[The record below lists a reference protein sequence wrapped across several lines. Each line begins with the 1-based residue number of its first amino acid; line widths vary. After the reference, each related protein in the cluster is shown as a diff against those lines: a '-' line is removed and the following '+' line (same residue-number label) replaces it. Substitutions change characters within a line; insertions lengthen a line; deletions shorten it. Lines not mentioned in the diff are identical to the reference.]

1 MNHSISL
8 LRCAP
13 GSGIVRAE
21 TTTLDSEL
29 RRNEENGARVVDA
42 GVRPSGLQ
50 LRTYA
55 LLLLT
60 LLVGC
65 GHGGA
70 PDEESAANKNAQVA
84 VTTATPVQRTFHDI
98 VDAWGSAVGDPHHAR
113 AISLAHGGQVVVL
126 KVAAGQTVARGQSL
140 LTINPDPA
148 TRSAYQQA
156 QSALTLASGELK
168 RTEQLAAQRLA
179 TQSQLATARKA
190 LADAQIALEAQRALG
205 GGSAQE
211 SVDAPADGVVTA
223 LDVGLGERVVAN
235 APLLSFTPAH
245 ALVAQL
251 GVQPE
256 TGAGLR
262 PGMPVQLHSVY
273 GAAASFVGTLRMIG
287 QAVDPQTHL
296 LSAQVELPAEASALL
311 VAGAALEAQIRTA
324 DFTAWAVPRAAVLR
338 DDNGNYLFQIEHGHA
353 KRVDVTVRSPEGDT
367 LGVQGP
373 LVAHA
378 PVIVLGVYE
387 LNDGDAVQPQN
398 AAASATAATT
408 GKGVPR

>member
-1 MNHSISL
+1 MNRSSV
-8 LRCAP
+8 A
-13 GSGIVRAE
+13 S
-21 TTTLDSEL
+21 
-29 RRNEENGARVVDA
+29 
-42 GVRPSGLQ
+42 
-50 LRTYA
+50 A
-55 LLLLT
+55 LLALSLVLLA
-60 LLVGC
+60 GC
-65 GHGGA
+65 GKDA
-70 PDEESAANKNAQVA
+70 ADEDAAVAGSVA
-84 VTTATPVQRTFHDI
+84 VTTIQPAQQTFHDT
-98 VDAWGSAVGDPHHAR
+98 VEAWGSAVGDPHHAR
-113 AISLAHGGQVVVL
+113 AISLAHGGQVVAL
-126 KVAAGQTVARGQSL
+126 KVAAGQTVTRGQSL
-140 LTINPDPA
+140 LTIAPDPA

-168 RTEQLAAQRLA
+168 RTGQLAAQRLA

-223 LDVGLGERVVAN
+223 LNVGLGERVAAN

-256 TGAGLR
+256 TGAMLR

-287 QAVDPQTHL
+287 QSVDPQTHL

-338 DDNGNYLFQIEHGHA
+338 DDKGNYLFQIEHGHA
-353 KRVDVTVRSPEGDT
+353 KRIDVTLRSPDGDT
-367 LGVQGP
+367 LGVHGP
-373 LVAHA
+373 LDAQV
-378 PVIVLGVYE
+378 PLIVLGVYE
-387 LNDGDAVQPQN
+387 LNDGDAVQPQR
-398 AAASATAATT
+398 AAAPATATT
-408 GKGVPR
+408 GKGAAQ